1 MSLAQAL
8 FSPRAVALVG
18 ASGEPGKHASLP
30 QRYLKKHGFAGKIY
44 PVNPTRQ
51 EIFGDPAFHSVQ
63 AIPGPVDHAF
73 IMVRTASVLDAVRDC
88 IAAGV
93 PCATILTGG
102 FAEAGEEGR
111 ALQQE
116 LRRAAEGRIRLV
128 GPNSLGVINTRASL
142 TLSANEV
149 LENAP
154 LAQGRTA
161 LISQSGSLIGAL
173 LSRGSARNVAFSTI
187 VSVGNEL
194 DLGVG
199 ELGDMLVDDANTDVI
214 LLFLETIRNAAAI
227 AAMARRAYAANK
239 PVIAYTLGR
248 SAIGQQL
255 ATSHTGALAGGGAAV
270 AAFLRDNGI
279 VHIDHFET
287 LLEAAPLFAT
297 ARPPVGKH
305 VSVLST
311 TGGGAALVMDNLG
324 LRGIDPVPPGAE
336 VVTRLAAKGIT
347 IENAP
352 LVDLTL
358 TGTNAATYG
367 AVLDEM
373 LAAGAGDA
381 VIAVVGSSSQSRPDR
396 AVKPIVEAVG
406 KSRKPIAAFLTPQA
420 DQSLR
425 MLQEAGVAA
434 FRTPEACA
442 DAVDALLRWQPP
454 RRAPDVPAP
463 SVAPDAWQDGA
474 KVLAALAIPTPQ
486 SVRLRPDDLAS
497 IARLDIRFP
506 VALKIVSPDIPHK
519 TEAGGVALG
528 IGSHAAL
535 KAAATD
541 MLATVRERYPNA
553 RIEGLDVQT
562 METGLAE
569 VLIGYRRDAQVGPTI
584 TVGSGGVL
592 SELLRDVVTRVAP
605 VSVDEAKEM
614 IGQVRSL
621 GVLRGYRSL
630 PAGDIEA
637 LAKAISRLSSLAL
650 VTEGGLR
657 EAEIN
662 PVLVRREG
670 EGIVALDVLLVP
682 EA

>member
-1 MSLAQAL
+1 
-8 FSPRAVALVG
+8 
-18 ASGEPGKHASLP
+18 
-30 QRYLKKHGFAGKIY
+30 
-44 PVNPTRQ
+44 
-51 EIFGDPAFHSVQ
+51 
-63 AIPGPVDHAF
+63 
-73 IMVRTASVLDAVRDC
+73 
-88 IAAGV
+88 
-93 PCATILTGG
+93 
-102 FAEAGEEGR
+102 
-111 ALQQE
+111 
-116 LRRAAEGRIRLV
+116 
-128 GPNSLGVINTRASL
+128 
-142 TLSANEV
+142 
-149 LENAP
+149 
-154 LAQGRTA
+154 
-161 LISQSGSLIGAL
+161 
-173 LSRGSARNVAFSTI
+173 
-187 VSVGNEL
+187 
-194 DLGVG
+194 
-199 ELGDMLVDDANTDVI
+199 
-214 LLFLETIRNAAAI
+214 
-227 AAMARRAYAANK
+227 
-239 PVIAYTLGR
+239 
-248 SAIGQQL
+248 
-255 ATSHTGALAGGGAAV
+255 
-270 AAFLRDNGI
+270 
-279 VHIDHFET
+279 
-287 LLEAAPLFAT
+287 
-297 ARPPVGKH
+297 
-305 VSVLST
+305 
-311 TGGGAALVMDNLG
+311 MDNLG

-336 VVTRLAAKGIT
+336 VVTRLAAKGII

-373 LAAGAGDA
+373 LAAGASDA

-486 SVRLRPDDLAS
+486 SIRLRPDDLAS

-592 SELLRDVVTRVAP
+592 SELLRDVVTRIAP
-605 VSVDEAKEM
+605 VSVDEAKDM
-614 IGQVRSL
+614 ISQVRSL